1 MFYDTLM
8 KIPVKFPIEVGKK
21 YYTEDG
27 REVRIYA
34 TDAGGVFPIHGAVFE
49 KCEKLWI
56 EKAFSCEGKC
66 QNGWEERT
74 NIMYEEWTPS
84 DKELVWCWDKGYIAG
99 RVLGFYDAVN
109 QCIFTMTGER
119 DGGEYEHYA
128 PFEGEHPEWAKETV
142 KKLED

>member
-1 MFYDTLM
+1 M
-8 KIPVKFPIEVGKK
+8 KMPVKFPIEVGKK

-56 EKAFSCEGKC
+56 EKAFSNEGKC

-74 NIMYEEWTPS
+74 NITHEERAPQ
-84 DKELVWCWDKGYIAG
+84 DKELVWCWDEKYTAG
-99 RVLGFYDAVN
+99 KILGFYDAVN
-109 QCIFTMTGER
+109 QCMFTLTGER
-119 DGGEYEHYA
+119 DGGEYDYYA
-128 PFEGEHPEWAKETV
+128 SVEGEYPEWAKEAY
-142 KKLED
+142 KKLQD